1 MKGADCVFCEVGM
14 SRYMQFR
21 LMRGLEDRAMCQAVS
36 RRTLAAGPLDRSL
49 ADPYRL
55 CDGQNDAG
63 TVAGSVIAVKVR
75 TACVPL

>member
-1 MKGADCVFCEVGM
+1 M
-14 SRYMQFR
+14 SRYMQFT
-21 LMRGLEDRAMCQAVS
+21 LMTGLEDRAMSQAVS

-63 TVAGSVIAVKVR
+63 TVAGSVIAVNVH
-75 TACVPL
+75 TACVPV